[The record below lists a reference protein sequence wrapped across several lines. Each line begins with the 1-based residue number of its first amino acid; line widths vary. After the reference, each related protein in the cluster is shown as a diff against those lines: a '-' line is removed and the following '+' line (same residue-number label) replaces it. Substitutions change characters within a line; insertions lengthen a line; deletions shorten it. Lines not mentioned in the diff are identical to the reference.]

1 MKITRLLLRV
11 KKKITQAR
19 KSVVILITWKI
30 CSRKLI
36 RKWRQKS
43 VVSLKRACLI
53 ELFHPSFF
61 FHPTEFLRG
70 LKDGNSWMLLI
81 FIFQMSVNLSCTA
94 SKNKP
99 QINLDNC
106 VLVSCLL
113 WSSVK
118 KNNYLVYLQLKFL
131 HKPCMLLG
139 GLPIPN
145 CSFLSPLKLCNLLF
159 QF

>member
-1 MKITRLLLRV
+1 MTSKIRCLVET
-11 KKKITQAR
+11 
-19 KSVVILITWKI
+19 SVPDWAI
-30 CSRKLI
+30 S
-36 RKWRQKS
+36 S
-43 VVSLKRACLI
+43 
-53 ELFHPSFF
+53 FFF

-94 SKNKP
+94 SKNKQP
-99 QINLDNC
+99 LRFPIFNWQINLDNC

-113 WSSVK
+113 LSSVK

-145 CSFLSPLKLCNLLF
+145 CSFLSPLKLCNLLLHNCAIM
-159 QF
+159 